1 MIRGKQFRQML
12 DRFLISPA
20 SQEARVQIQL
30 PNGEMMDILEISL
43 LENTLL
49 GSKET
54 HRLVFK
60 CGKSINP
67 MGKIIGKL

>member
-1 MIRGKQFRQML
+1 MITGKQFRQIL
-12 DRFLISPA
+12 DKFIESPA
-20 SQEARVQIQL
+20 GQHARVQVQL
-30 PNGEMMDILEISL
+30 PNGEFFDISEISL

-60 CGKSINP
+60 CEKSIHP

>member
-1 MIRGKQFRQML
+1 MIRGKHFRQIL
-12 DRFLISPA
+12 DKFLEAPA
-20 SQEARVQIQL
+20 GQHARVQVQL
-30 PNGEMMDILEISL
+30 PNGEFFDISEISL
-43 LENTLL
+43 LENALL

-60 CGKSINP
+60 CEKSIHP

>member
-1 MIRGKQFRQML
+1 MIRGKQFREML

-20 SQEARVQIQL
+20 SQQARVQVQL

-43 LENTLL
+43 LENTILD
-49 GSKET
+49 SKES

-60 CGKSINP
+60 CGKSIHP

>member
-1 MIRGKQFRQML
+1 MIRGKHFRQIL
-12 DRFLISPA
+12 DKFLEAPA
-20 SQEARVQIQL
+20 GQHARVQVQL
-30 PNGEMMDILEISL
+30 PNGEFFDIAEISL

-49 GSKET
+49 DNKES

-60 CGKSINP
+60 CEKSRHP

>member
-1 MIRGKQFRQML
+1 MIKGKAFRVML
-12 DRFLISPA
+12 DKFLKSPV
-20 SQEARVQIQL
+20 SQEARVQVQM
-30 PNGEMMDILEISL
+30 PNGEFFDISEISL

-60 CGKSINP
+60 CEKSRHP

>member
-1 MIRGKQFRQML
+1 MINGKHFRVML
-12 DRFLISPA
+12 DKFLKSPA
-20 SQEARVQIQL
+20 SQQARVQVQL

-43 LENTLL
+43 LENTIL
-49 GSKET
+49 GNKES

-60 CGKSINP
+60 CGKSVHP

>member
-1 MIRGKQFRQML
+1 MIRGKQFREML

-20 SQEARVQIQL
+20 SQQARVQVQL
-30 PNGEMMDILEISL
+30 PNGEMMDLLEISL
-43 LENTLL
+43 LENRILD
-49 GSKET
+49 SKES

-60 CGKSINP
+60 CGKSKHP

>member
-43 LENTLL
+43 LENIMLD
-49 GSKET
+49 SKES

-60 CGKSINP
+60 CEKSIHP

>member
-1 MIRGKQFRQML
+1 MIRGIHFRQIL
-12 DRFLISPA
+12 DKFLGA
-20 SQEARVQIQL
+20 TAGQHARVQVQL
-30 PNGEMMDILEISL
+30 PNGEFFDISEISL
-43 LENTLL
+43 LENALL

-60 CGKSINP
+60 CEKSIHP

>member
-1 MIRGKQFRQML
+1 MIRGKQFRETL

-20 SQEARVQIQL
+20 TQQARVQVQL

-43 LENTLL
+43 LENRILD
-49 GSKET
+49 SKES

-60 CGKSINP
+60 CGQSKHP
-67 MGKIIGKL
+67 MGKIVGKL